1 MANATIFPTANSW
14 YMGRNIAGKPEGFM
28 PFAGGTVL
36 YRETCDKVAANGYE
50 GFILGSPAGVDPRV
64 LAAKG
69 N

>member
-1 MANATIFPTANSW
+1 
-14 YMGRNIAGKPEGFM
+14 M

-36 YRETCDKVAANGYE
+36 YRDTCDKVAANGYE

-69 N
+69 T